1 MTDKPFKSYTYNPLS
16 GEKKI
21 ELIQS
26 KYPKYDFNYYVLT
39 SPYAFSAGNIFPQ
52 MVKDN
57 NVGKV
62 IGYKTFG
69 GASAISYAIL
79 PTGDIIQLSK
89 ATLFLQINTSEQL
102 NSVLNQTSN
111 LSMI

>member
-1 MTDKPFKSYTYNPLS
+1 MQDFWNNGFQWLISHLS
-16 GEKKI
+16 RTLITLYRGEKKI

-89 ATLFLQINTSEQL
+89 QHCFYR
-102 NSVLNQTSN
+102 
-111 LSMI
+111 